1 MADKHEEHEG
11 SRHRSHGPGGGH
23 GGGGGSHEEHEG
35 APEWLISFADNVMLQ
50 MGFFVILLALNMK
63 PAMLGAA
70 GEEGTGK
77 REQEDAMLDFAIAV
91 RTGFN
96 NPVDLGSTRAEDA
109 PLIRRLV
116 ERQKAGEATDN
127 GPDGDDQ
134 NVQSVR
140 PSGYSS
146 LGGKVSFVDNSAV
159 ISETERRRAAEV
171 ARKIAGQRWIVE
183 VRGHVSAAES
193 FREGSRGWKLS
204 HERAMA
210 VREVLVEAGVDERQ
224 IRIVACGDTD
234 PLHRRA
240 YEPGEQ
246 RTNQRVEIVVT
257 DQLAPVDK

>member
-1 MADKHEEHEG
+1 MADKHEEHG
-11 SRHRSHGPGGGH
+11 KRHSPHHPGGH
-23 GGGGGSHEEHEG
+23 GGGHGDSEHEG

-63 PAMLGAA
+63 PAMTGAA
-70 GEEGTGK
+70 GEEGTGR

-96 NPVDLGSTRAEDA
+96 NPVDLNSSRPEDA
-109 PLIRRLV
+109 PLIRRLM
-116 ERQKAGEATDN
+116 ERKRAGEATDT
-127 GPDGDDQ
+127 GPEGDDRD
-134 NVQSVR
+134 VQSVR

-146 LGGKVSFVDNSAV
+146 LGGRVGFIDHSAV
-159 ISETERRRAAEV
+159 IGETEHRRAMEV
-171 ARKIAGQRWIVE
+171 GKKIAGLRWIVE

-193 FREGSRGWKLS
+193 FQEGGRGLKLS
-204 HERAMA
+204 HDRAMA
-210 VREVLVEAGVDERQ
+210 VREVLIEAGLDERQ

-234 PLHRRA
+234 PVHRRA

-257 DQLAPVDK
+257 DQLMPVER

>member
-1 MADKHEEHEG
+1 MADKHQESGET
-11 SRHRSHGPGGGH
+11 SHRSHTPARGH
-23 GGGGGSHEEHEG
+23 GGSHEEHEG

-63 PAMLGAA
+63 PAMTGAA

-109 PLIRRLV
+109 PLIRRLI
-116 ERQKAGEATDN
+116 ERQKAGEATEA
-127 GPDGDDQ
+127 GPDGDNQ

-146 LGGKVSFVDNSAV
+146 LGGRVSFVDHSSV
-159 ISETERRRAAEV
+159 ISETEHRRAAEI
-171 ARKIAGQRWIVE
+171 ARKVAGQRWIVE
-183 VRGHVSAAES
+183 LRGHVSAAES

-210 VREVLVEAGVDERQ
+210 VREALVEAGVDERQ

-234 PLHRRA
+234 PVHRRA

-257 DQLAPVDK
+257 DQLAPLDK